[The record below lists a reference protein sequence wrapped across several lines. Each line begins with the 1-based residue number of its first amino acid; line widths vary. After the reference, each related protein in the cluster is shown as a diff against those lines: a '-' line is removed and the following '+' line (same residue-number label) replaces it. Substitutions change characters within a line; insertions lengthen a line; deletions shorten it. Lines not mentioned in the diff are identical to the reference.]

1 MLTLF
6 PMSTKLLFALWLFP
20 IFFSGILVAVYGL
33 APSYIVAVAE
43 ALSPLS
49 SAAMELLTSYDPS
62 SSQRSLNSLVIATNG
77 ACFVAMQ
84 CLLVVTV
91 LRYRRHIPAYLR
103 ARFGM
108 SPKEW
113 TEHMQGAKIAMFCI
127 GLIAAADLKW
137 GGASLYLLQRRV
149 GGDVSS
155 FPRVLF
161 MSSWFFLLLN
171 SFVAGGL
178 QMLLYRY
185 ASPRQRGDDD

>member
-6 PMSTKLLFALWLFP
+6 PVSTRLLFVLWLFP
-20 IFFSGILVAVYGL
+20 IFFSYILMAAYGL
-33 APSYIVAVAE
+33 APSSIVAVAE

-62 SSQRSLNSLVIATNG
+62 GSKRSLNNLAIAVNCV
-77 ACFVAMQ
+77 CFVALQ
-84 CLLVVTV
+84 GLIAVTI
-91 LRYRRHIPAYLR
+91 LRYRPHIPAYLK

-108 SPKEW
+108 SPKKW
-113 TEHMQGAKIAMFCI
+113 TEHMQGAKLTMFCI
-127 GLIAAADLKW
+127 GLMAAADLKW
-137 GGASLYLLQRRV
+137 GGASLYLLQTHV

-161 MSSWFFLLLN
+161 MCSWFFLLLN
-171 SFVAGGL
+171 TIVAVGV

-185 ASPRQRGDDD
+185 ASPPRP